1 MRVTIAALCEEIRFR
16 DDGRMDLL
24 GVAPDQVMVSEFP
37 WHGTLTLALVLEMAP
52 GDDRSNAGMNVSV
65 IRTDDGEVVGQVDPA
80 SAKQPRAVPTS
91 TDVPV
96 HLPFELG
103 LQVAFS
109 RAGNHRILVRSSTGE
124 PLADVAFGVR
134 KGD

>member
-1 MRVTIAALCEEIRFR
+1 MRVAIAALCEEIRFR

-24 GVAPDQVMVSEFP
+24 GVAPDQVMVSGFP
-37 WHGTLTLALVLEMAP
+37 WRGTLTLALVLEMAP
-52 GDDRSNAGMNVSV
+52 DDDRSEAGMNVSV
-65 IRTDDGEVVGQVDPA
+65 IRTDDGQVVGQVDPA
-80 SAKQPRAVPTS
+80 SARQPREVPTA

-103 LQVAFS
+103 LAVAFS
-109 RAGNHRILVRSSTGE
+109 RAGNHRILVRSNTGE